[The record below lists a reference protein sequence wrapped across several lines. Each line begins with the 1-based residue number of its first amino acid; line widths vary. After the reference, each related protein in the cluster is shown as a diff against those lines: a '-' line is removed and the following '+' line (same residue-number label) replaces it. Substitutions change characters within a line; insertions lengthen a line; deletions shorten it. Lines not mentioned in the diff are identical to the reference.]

1 MSRSRREKGG
11 VACALDGFALAVIGG
26 SSHVPSQHEPL
37 INIYIETCSVPSSTH
52 TDPSQ
57 YCNSLYFIYFHFF
70 TYVVAY
76 AANGNA
82 TQDSSTAKL
91 AVVAR
96 MPHKRSNVSD
106 VMRYKLTYFTFL
118 DDRRSFANVDA
129 LLTRLAPVGTVYVG
143 CTEGVGADSSS
154 TGGSGGGGQAGGGN
168 ASSRKSGQ
176 EVSELLSKLVTVL
189 ESRNDVSVV
198 DDINL
203 NSNSSS
209 ITVHELPT
217 LSKAK
222 ATSLANSTLRH
233 LLGGEASDAHLAYR
247 GDRHLAEEPLLQ
259 WAMGYFFSADPSYR
273 NVESDDTTCG
283 MYGIESG
290 TLSSHLALDRTASE
304 AIHLLPPR
312 SGSGAAL
319 LTGGN
324 LGNNSLFGVLNHCKT
339 KMGR

>member
-1 MSRSRREKGG
+1 M
-11 VACALDGFALAVIGG
+11 
-26 SSHVPSQHEPL
+26 
-37 INIYIETCSVPSSTH
+37 PSSTH

-143 CTEGVGADSSS
+143 CTEGGVGADSS
-154 TGGSGGGGQAGGGN
+154 GGGQAGGGN

-176 EVSELLSKLVTVL
+176 EVSEFLSKLVTVL
-189 ESRNDVSVV
+189 ESRNDASVV
-198 DDINL
+198 DDTTPNN
-203 NSNSSS
+203 NSSSS